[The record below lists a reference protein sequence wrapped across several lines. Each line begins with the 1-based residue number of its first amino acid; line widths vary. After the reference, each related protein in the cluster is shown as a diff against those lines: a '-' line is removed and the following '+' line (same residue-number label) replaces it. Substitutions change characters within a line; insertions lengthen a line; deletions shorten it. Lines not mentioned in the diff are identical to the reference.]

1 MVVAPGQSMRVL
13 SWNILHGQVIPP
25 ANQVD
30 QLASLKSATAQVV
43 SNYQPDFICL
53 QEVDYQ
59 QPRSDFLNQTKI
71 IAESSGL
78 KYWAFLPAIF
88 GTPGEKWKKVTNLEQ
103 SIITAENESI
113 NTAKSYGIGIATN
126 QPIKKLYAKKL
137 GKSVIGMP
145 LLIPNEKGTGVR
157 FIYVKDEPRVV
168 LITELENGVT
178 IATTHLSFVPGVNIY
193 QLNRISFLLRNIPGE
208 KILAG
213 DLNLPGNLPSKLS
226 GFRSLAAAATYPS
239 WKEKIQFDYIMAKK
253 GLIKNNKVAATLI
266 KSTGR
271 PIISDHI
278 PIGVELKFQ

>member
-78 KYWAFLPAIF
+78 NYWAFLPAIF

-168 LITELENGVT
+168 LIIELENGVT

>member
-71 IAESSGL
+71 IAKSSGL

-145 LLIPNEKGTGVR
+145 LLIPNDKGTGVR

-168 LITELENGVT
+168 LIIELESGVT

-193 QLNRISFLLRNIPGE
+193 QLNRISFLLRNIPGK

-226 GFRSLAAAATYPS
+226 GFRSLATAATYPS

-253 GLIKNNKVAATLI
+253 GLIKNNRVAATLI

>member
-71 IAESSGL
+71 IAKTSGL
-78 KYWAFLPAIF
+78 KNWAFLPAIF

-145 LLIPNEKGTGVR
+145 LLIPNEEGTGVR

-168 LITELENGVT
+168 LIIELENGVT

-253 GLIKNNKVAATLI
+253 GLIKNNRVDATLI

>member
-1 MVVAPGQSMRVL
+1 
-13 SWNILHGQVIPP
+13 
-25 ANQVD
+25 
-30 QLASLKSATAQVV
+30 
-43 SNYQPDFICL
+43 
-53 QEVDYQ
+53 
-59 QPRSDFLNQTKI
+59 
-71 IAESSGL
+71 
-78 KYWAFLPAIF
+78 
-88 GTPGEKWKKVTNLEQ
+88 
-103 SIITAENESI
+103 
-113 NTAKSYGIGIATN
+113 
-126 QPIKKLYAKKL
+126 
-137 GKSVIGMP
+137 MP

-168 LITELENGVT
+168 LIIELEIGVT

-226 GFRSLAAAATYPS
+226 GFRSLAAASTYPS

-253 GLIKNNKVAATLI
+253 GLIKNNRVDATLI

>member
-71 IAESSGL
+71 IAKSSGL

-103 SIITAENESI
+103 SIVTAENESI

-145 LLIPNEKGTGVR
+145 LLIPNEEGTGVR

-168 LITELENGVT
+168 LIIELENGVT

-226 GFRSLAAAATYPS
+226 GFRSLAATATYPS

-253 GLIKNNKVAATLI
+253 GLIKNNRVDATLI